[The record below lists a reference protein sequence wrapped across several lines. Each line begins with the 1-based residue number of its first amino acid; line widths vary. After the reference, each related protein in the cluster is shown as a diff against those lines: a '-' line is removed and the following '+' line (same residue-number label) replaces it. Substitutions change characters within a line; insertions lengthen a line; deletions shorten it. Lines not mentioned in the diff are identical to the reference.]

1 MAARSTN
8 AREICGKRER
18 GDRQW
23 AMGYGL
29 LQLPLAHFLSP
40 IAYRPLPIA
49 IFLVLLRFAVMKDYF
64 TIDAVLGQDKA
75 KAMLR
80 RAVLGER
87 LAHAYL
93 FRGPSGVGKK
103 TLARAFGNYLN
114 CLSPTPAQDACGHCS
129 SCRKLQGN
137 NHPDRLIIEPDG
149 VAIKIAQIRE
159 LKRALSFPPLEANLR
174 TVLLCDVHTMRRE
187 AANSLLKLLEEPPP
201 GNLLILTG
209 DAASEILPTIT
220 SRCQQIPFTSLP
232 LTQVADKL
240 TAESLARE
248 TAAALKAPSKKNLEP
263 PRQYIISPEIAA
275 TLAALTDGSLGQARR
290 LAESPLLELR
300 RQIITRLL
308 ELRPG
313 RPETAEAILSLAES
327 SSESSEHLSELLGLL
342 KLWFRDLYL
351 MHQGQPQRIVNRD
364 LGEALT
370 QGLRRWPFSGL
381 APRLALFEKAER
393 QLARN
398 CNRALVCEVLYFG
411 LL

>member
-1 MAARSTN
+1 
-8 AREICGKRER
+8 
-18 GDRQW
+18 
-23 AMGYGL
+23 
-29 LQLPLAHFLSP
+29 
-40 IAYRPLPIA
+40 
-49 IFLVLLRFAVMKDYF
+49 MKDFF
-64 TIDAVLGQDKA
+64 TIDAVLGQEKA

-80 RAVLGER
+80 RAVSGGR

-114 CLSPTPAQDACGHCS
+114 CLSPTPAQDACGHCA

-137 NHPDRLIIEPDG
+137 NHPDRLVIEPDG

-159 LKRALSFPPLEANLR
+159 LKRALTFPPFEANLR

-209 DAASEILPTIT
+209 DGASEILPTIT
-220 SRCQQIPFTSLP
+220 SRCQQIPFTTLP
-232 LTQVADKL
+232 LNLVADKL

-248 TAAALKAPSKKNLEP
+248 SAAALAPPPKKNQEP
-263 PRQYIISPEIAA
+263 ARQYIISPETAA
-275 TLAALTDGSLGQARR
+275 TLAALADGSLGRARN
-290 LAESPLLELR
+290 LATSPLLELR

-308 ELRPG
+308 QLRPG
-313 RPETAEAILSLAES
+313 HPETAEAILTLADSSNEES
-327 SSESSEHLSELLGLL
+327 ENLSELFGLL
-342 KLWFRDLYL
+342 RLCFRDIFLL
-351 MHQGQPQRIVNRD
+351 HRDQPQRIVNHD
-364 LGEALT
+364 LHEALH
-370 QGLRRWPFSGL
+370 QGMRRWSLPELSQ
-381 APRLALFEKAER
+381 RLALFDKADR

-411 LL
+411 LV